1 MSCEFLE
8 SPYMRN
14 ATDASARQ
22 IDATREHVGDALRD
36 RRVFFLRGVVVREMD
51 LQTPQL
57 NPAELYEKRRTKDAA
72 RLRVYNRVLEAVYHR
87 IRTISRLPQGTTH
100 LLYQVPPFIYGV
112 PRLDLEDL
120 CVYLIHQLRHSN
132 FHVRYSY
139 PNLLLIDWS
148 HHEKTYLTEQSPVM
162 QAMMDSV
169 ERTQAEIERRE
180 REASRL
186 LAPRKGARKV
196 RIQEPGVNQ
205 IRAIPPTALPMGPSR
220 DAMNVVL
227 GRMPAAAPSATAAP
241 SAGSAPSA
249 ASYTPSAT
257 FLQSL
262 ANPGAQKPR
271 AMADYFK

>member
-1 MSCEFLE
+1 
-8 SPYMRN
+8 
-14 ATDASARQ
+14 
-22 IDATREHVGDALRD
+22 
-36 RRVFFLRGVVVREMD
+36 MD

-132 FHVRYSY
+132 FVVRYSY

-169 ERTQAEIERRE
+169 ERTQAELDRRE

-205 IRAIPPTALPMGPSR
+205 IRAIPTGTLPMGGPSR
-220 DAMNVVL
+220 EAMNVVL
-227 GRMPAAAPSATAAP
+227 GRMPAVATAPSATAAP

-249 ASYTPSAT
+249 SSYTPSAT

-262 ANPGAQKPR
+262 ANPSSTGAAAQKPR

>member
-1 MSCEFLE
+1 
-8 SPYMRN
+8 MRG
-14 ATDASARQ
+14 R
-22 IDATREHVGDALRD
+22 H
-36 RRVFFLRGVVVREMD
+36 VFFLRGVVVRKMD

-132 FHVRYSY
+132 FVVRYTY

-169 ERTQAEIERRE
+169 ERTQAELERRE

-205 IRAIPPTALPMGPSR
+205 IRAFPPAPLPVGPSR
-220 DAMNVVL
+220 EAMNVVL
-227 GRMPAAAPSATAAP
+227 GRMPAAATAAATASAP

-249 ASYTPSAT
+249 ASYTPST
-257 FLQSL
+257 NFLQSL
-262 ANPGAQKPR
+262 ANPSSTGTGAQKPR
-271 AMADYFK
+271 AVPDYFK